1 MATNT
6 QNTTEF
12 KFTIPSTDRFV
23 SLGELENVIKA
34 VHWNLV
40 ATHTSGVTAE
50 SYGTIPVGA
59 PNPELFTPYEEV
71 TEELAASWVEAA
83 LEAAEVEVEEGQPRK
98 SLLTAM
104 KESLEKEI
112 ALKVSPEVI
121 TEPLPATNKI

>member
-12 KFTIPSTDRFV
+12 KFAIPSTDRFV

-71 TEELAASWVEAA
+71 TEELATSWVEAA
-83 LEAAEVEVEEGQPRK
+83 LEAAEAEVEEGQPRK
-98 SLLTAM
+98 SILTEI
-104 KESLEKEI
+104 KESLEKQI
-112 ALKVSPEVI
+112 ALKISPEVI
-121 TEPLPATNKI
+121 TEPLPAKTKI